1 MHLTAPRTWFMKGE
15 VMQIPA
21 SVSPCIRFPLFWLSL
36 HNLPEGLYH
45 WLVNRTLRHDGYFV
59 TYFHPWEFY
68 DLKEHP
74 EFKMPFIIKNHS
86 GRQMMQRL
94 DRLIKMLKGK
104 GNTFTTFSE
113 FVEKVKK

>member
-1 MHLTAPRTWFMKGE
+1 MKDG

-21 SVSPCIRFPLFWLSL
+21 SVTPWIRFPLFWLAL
-36 HNLPEGLYH
+36 HNLPQGLYH
-45 WLVNRTLRHDGYFV
+45 WMTRRVLKNDGYFV

-86 GRQMMQRL
+86 GREMAGRL
-94 DRLIKMLKGK
+94 DKLIKMLKAHGHEFI
-104 GNTFTTFSE
+104 TYTEFTDTQLH
-113 FVEKVKK
+113 K